1 MDNHTQKD
9 AIRVIRVVIVDDH
22 GIVRQGLR
30 ALLTRPGI
38 EVIGEVDSGNAAV
51 EIARTLHPDVML
63 LDIRMK
69 DGDGLQA
76 LPQIK
81 AVSPCTSVIM
91 LTTYANPGYL
101 ARAISSGASGYLSK
115 ETNPDQIVRAVMAAA
130 TGEELIDRALL
141 EMALAQ
147 TVDVSTPTSEPFDMP
162 TEQLS
167 EREHDV
173 LSLMV
178 QGLSNHTIADTLN
191 ISIPTVKTHV
201 QHILQKLHVS
211 DRTQAALLAIRLQ
224 LVK

>member
-1 MDNHTQKD
+1 MMDSFMPKD
-9 AIRVIRVVIVDDH
+9 VIRVVIVDDH

-30 ALLTRPGI
+30 VLLTRPGI
-38 EVIGEVDSGNAAV
+38 EVVGEVDSGNGAV
-51 EIARTLHPDVML
+51 EAARTLQPDVML

-101 ARAISSGASGYLSK
+101 ARAISNGASGYLSK
-115 ETNPDQIVRAVMAAA
+115 ETNPDQIVRAVKAAA

-141 EMALAQ
+141 EVALSQA
-147 TVDVSTPTSEPFDMP
+147 VDTSTPSPEPTDLP
-162 TEQLS
+162 IESLS
-167 EREHDV
+167 EREQEV
-173 LSLMV
+173 LKLMV
-178 QGLSNHTIADTLN
+178 EGLSNHTIAETLN

-211 DRTQAALLAIRLQ
+211 DRTQAALLAIRQQ

>member
-1 MDNHTQKD
+1 MDNFAPKNP
-9 AIRVIRVVIVDDH
+9 IRVVIVDDH

-38 EVIGEVDSGNAAV
+38 EVIGEGESGNAAV
-51 EIARTLHPDVML
+51 DIARTLHPDVML

-141 EMALAQ
+141 EIALAQ
-147 TVDVSTPTSEPFDMP
+147 AVDISTPTAEPTDMP

-167 EREHDV
+167 DREQEV
-173 LSLMV
+173 LALMV

-211 DRTQAALLAIRLQ
+211 DRTQAALLAIRHQ